1 MLCYPFDVNSPVR
14 ERRATGEPTSGK
26 YLRWIGVGGLT
37 SLGGWIVGCSL
48 FAFPFSEY
56 DKQGDST
63 DGAIDRQLPT
73 SEAST
78 VDALPSCNAD
88 LQTDVHNCGAC
99 GHDCR
104 GQPCAAGACQV
115 TTVFNDPLAQ
125 VHAMSIALSPADPAY
140 VFVAASSTD
149 SANGYV
155 KRVPKTG
162 PGTADN
168 LVTGIYAAY
177 DIIVAGD
184 DVYWSQ
190 GDGVPQNA
198 RGIGRASRKPGGGS
212 SLLNTSVG
220 QPDLLAADAT
230 ALYWNLYDQPGL
242 WTANRTA
249 PANTRQ
255 LLGSSVH
262 GLAVDDTGLYLAIGD
277 NSGAGSITAMAKDG
291 SGPRAIASETFPKS
305 LALLGDQVY
314 WGTDLKSIGVVR
326 RASKAGGPVTD
337 LAIGQNAPCCLAM
350 DDRAVYFINAAPEG
364 GIATLM
370 RALFAG
376 GAPLKLANVAAN
388 ARSTVVDDAYVYWV
402 EAGDVKRVAK

>member
-1 MLCYPFDVNSPVR
+1 M
-14 ERRATGEPTSGK
+14 GEPTSGNH
-26 YLRWIGVGGLT
+26 LRWIGAFGLM
-37 SLGGWIVGCSL
+37 SLGAWIVGCSL

-56 DKQGDST
+56 DKLDEIT
-63 DGAIDRQLPT
+63 DGSIDRQLPT
-73 SEAST
+73 SDAFAA
-78 VDALPSCNAD
+78 DALPGCNAD

-104 GQPCAAGACQV
+104 GQPCTAGACQV
-115 TTVFNDPLAQ
+115 TTVFNDPLAK

-140 VFVAASSTD
+140 IFVAASSTD
-149 SANGYV
+149 GANGYI
-155 KRVPKTG
+155 KRVPKAG
-162 PGTADN
+162 PATTADN
-168 LVTGIYAAY
+168 LVTGIYEAY

-198 RGIGRASRKPGGGS
+198 RGIGQASRKPGGGS
-212 SLLNTSVG
+212 SLIKTSVG

-230 ALYWNLYDQPGL
+230 ALYWNLFDQPGL

-249 PANTRQ
+249 PANPRE
-255 LLGSSVH
+255 LLSSSVH
-262 GLAVDDTGLYLAIGD
+262 GLAVDDAKLYLALGD

-291 SGPRAIASETFPKS
+291 SSPRAITSESFPKS
-305 LALLGDQVY
+305 LALLGDHVY
-314 WGTDLKSIGVVR
+314 WGTDLNSIGVVR
-326 RASKAGGPVTD
+326 RAPVVGGAVTD
-337 LAIGQNAPCCLAM
+337 LAIGQNAPCCLAL

-370 RALFAG
+370 RALFSG

-402 EAGDVKRVAK
+402 EAGDVKRIAK